1 MPVPVAAPFK
11 AARLLRQLARIPP
24 EGMSV
29 VSVVYCQVDV
39 SATG

>member
-11 AARLLRQLARIPP
+11 AARLLRQLVRIPP

-29 VSVVYCQVDV
+29 VSVLCCQVDV